1 VAERV
6 SELKYDE
13 SVVEDGGAA
22 DISRE
27 VVS

>member
-13 SVVEDGGAA
+13 SIIEDGGAA